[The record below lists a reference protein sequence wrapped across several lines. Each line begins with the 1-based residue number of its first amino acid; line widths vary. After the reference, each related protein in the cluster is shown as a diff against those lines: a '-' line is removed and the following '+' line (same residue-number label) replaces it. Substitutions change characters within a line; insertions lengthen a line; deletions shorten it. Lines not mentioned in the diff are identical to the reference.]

1 VTDAPNLVVQM
12 TDQQA
17 ASTLGAYGNE
27 RVETPN
33 LDAFAGEAARFENAY
48 CTQPVC
54 TPSRSS
60 ILTGRYPHETGC
72 VENSTP
78 LPSNEACLPELLDEE
93 YTAAFMGKWHLG
105 DEIFPQHGFD
115 ERVSTEDM
123 YRSGYSDSRPADAH
137 STYYEYLIEQ
147 GFEPDTED
155 DDGFERFSRTFCA
168 ALPEEHGKPAFL
180 AREASRFI
188 DRVEE
193 PFVLFVSF
201 LEPHSPFTGPRD
213 DQYDPADVEL
223 PANFE
228 HDGFDDQPLRARLIR
243 TGITSGAVGH
253 SGQSILGRPPTE
265 EGWRRLISNYWG
277 LVSLIDTHAG
287 TVLDTIDAA
296 GVAEETVVAYT
307 SDHGDMMGSYQLFN
321 KDLMFEEAIRV
332 PLLLR
337 VPGCERNGTTVSA
350 PISQIDLVPTVLDAV
365 GAPRPE
371 YLHGESWVPFLEG
384 HAEPPSDAVFVEWH
398 GPDGLEV
405 TGREPPDGPQVAAD
419 FAEACQDLASEA
431 EIVAAY
437 QEPVRTVVT
446 RDGTKLN
453 WRPNRTDEL
462 YDLSEDPGETTNLID
477 DPDYDDV
484 VDELRSEILAWQVR
498 TRDPVYLH

>member
-1 VTDAPNLVVQM
+1 VVLL

-17 ASTLGAYGNE
+17 ANTLGANGNE
-27 RVETPN
+27 RIETPN
-33 LDAFAGEAARFENAY
+33 LDALAGDAVRFENAY

-60 ILTGRYPHETGC
+60 ILTGRYPHATGC
-72 VENSTP
+72 VENSVP
-78 LPSNEACLPELLDEE
+78 LPSNEACLPERLGGE
-93 YTAAFMGKWHLG
+93 YTTAFMGKWHLG

-115 ERVSTEDM
+115 ERVSTEDT
-123 YRSGYSDSRPADAH
+123 YRDGYSEPRPDDVH
-137 STYYEYLIEQ
+137 SAYHEYLTGQ
-147 GFEPDTED
+147 GYEPDVED
-155 DDGFERFSRTFCA
+155 EDGFERFSRTFCA
-168 ALPEEHGKPAFL
+168 ELPEEHGKPAFL

-213 DQYDPADVEL
+213 DQYDPEDVVL
-223 PANFE
+223 PANFD

-243 TGITSGAVGH
+243 TGITTGAVGH

-265 EGWRRLISNYWG
+265 DGWRRLIANYWG

-287 TVLDTIDAA
+287 TIVDALDAN
-296 GVAEETVVAYT
+296 GVADQTVVTYT
-307 SDHGDMMGSYQLFN
+307 SDHGDMMGSHRLFN
-321 KDLMFEEAIRV
+321 KDLPFQEAIRV

-337 VPGCERNGTTVSA
+337 IPGCENNGTAVPS
-350 PISQIDLVPTVLDAV
+350 PFSQVDLVPTLLDAL
-365 GAPRPE
+365 GAPCPDR
-371 YLHGESWVPFLEG
+371 LQGESWVPFLDG
-384 HAEPPSDAVFVEWH
+384 AADPPRDTVFVEWN

-405 TGREPPDGPQVAAD
+405 TGREPPDGPQVASEFAD
-419 FAEACQDLASEA
+419 ACDGLATEA

-446 RDGTKLN
+446 KRGMKLN
-453 WRPNRTDEL
+453 WRPHGADEL
-462 YDLSEDPGETTNLID
+462 YDLSSDPGETTNLID
-477 DPDYDDV
+477 DPAYADT
-484 VDELRSEILAWQVR
+484 VDELRAAILEWQVR